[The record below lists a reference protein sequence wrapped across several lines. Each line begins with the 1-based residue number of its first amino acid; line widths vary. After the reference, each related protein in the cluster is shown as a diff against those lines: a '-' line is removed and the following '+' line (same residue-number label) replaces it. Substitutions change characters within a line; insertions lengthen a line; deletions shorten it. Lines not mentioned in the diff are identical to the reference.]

1 MLQKVIIGLVLTI
14 SLLFNVHIVV
24 RDYLIQKE
32 KDFYTEYLSYTVIN
46 DRNGQIM
53 GLLQLQAAAEPIVG
67 DSIIVFTNEKE
78 LFLTVTQ
85 ANTYENLATAEE

>member
-1 MLQKVIIGLVLTI
+1 MLQKVIIGLVLTM
-14 SLLFNVHIVV
+14 SLLFNAHITV
-24 RDYLIQKE
+24 RDYLLQKE

-53 GLLQLQAAAEPIVG
+53 GLLQLQAVAEPIVG
-67 DSIIVFTNEKE
+67 DTIIVFTNEKE
-78 LFLTVTQ
+78 LFLTVTE

>member
-1 MLQKVIIGLVLTI
+1 MQKFIIGLVLTM
-14 SLLFNVHIVV
+14 SLLFNVHIIV

-32 KDFYTEYLSYTVIN
+32 KEFYTEYLNYTVVS

-53 GLLQLQAAAEPIVG
+53 GLLQLQEVAEPIVG
-67 DSIIVFTNEKE
+67 DTIIVFTNEKE
-78 LFLTVTQ
+78 LFLTVTE